1 MLEAQKDRIYEASRL
16 RAHGA
21 SEEEIQAL
29 KNAGKLPFR
38 PAFVGGKRMHRASE
52 AATSTFEV
60 PTGQFK
66 MPKHEA

>member
-1 MLEAQKDRIYEASRL
+1 MLEIQRNRIYEASRL
-16 RAHGA
+16 RAQGA

-29 KNAGKLPFR
+29 KNAGKQPFR
-38 PAFVGGKRMHRASE
+38 PAFVGGKRKRRSSE
-52 AATSTFEV
+52 TAAITFEV

>member
-1 MLEAQKDRIYEASRL
+1 MLEIQKNRLYEASRL

-21 SEEEIQAL
+21 SEDEIQAL
-29 KNAGKLPFR
+29 KNADKQPFR
-38 PAFVGGKRMHRASE
+38 PAFVGGKRKRLTSE
-52 AATSTFEV
+52 TAASTFEV

>member
-38 PAFVGGKRMHRASE
+38 PAFVGGKRKRRSSE
-52 AATSTFEV
+52 TAANTFEV

>member
-21 SEEEIQAL
+21 SEDEIQAL

-38 PAFVGGKRMHRASE
+38 PAFIGGQRKKRQNESD
-52 AATSTFEV
+52 TFVV
-60 PTGQFK
+60 PTGQFS
-66 MPKHEA
+66 MPQKA